1 MVGTRSLFDRE
12 MRHFVKKTAGFKQY
26 GLKRLQ
32 NAVAD
37 A

>member
-12 MRHFVKKTAGFKQY
+12 TRHFVKKTAGFKQY
-26 GLKRLQ
+26 GPKRLQ
-32 NAVAD
+32 NAVAY

>member
-26 GLKRLQ
+26 DPKRLQ
-32 NAVAD
+32 NAVAN

>member
-1 MVGTRSLFDRE
+1 MVGTQSLFDRE
-12 MRHFVKKTAGFKQY
+12 TRHFVKKTVGFKQY
-26 GLKRLQ
+26 GPKRLQ

>member
-12 MRHFVKKTAGFKQY
+12 TRYFVKKTAGFKQY
-26 GLKRLQ
+26 DLKRLQ

>member
-1 MVGTRSLFDRE
+1 MVGTQSLFDRE
-12 MRHFVKKTAGFKQY
+12 MCHFVKKTAVFKQY
-26 GLKRLQ
+26 GPKRLQ